1 MNSQE
6 STFENKIIPIT
17 AHAAKIQIVVISKFL
32 IANIIVSYIH
42 SNTSMKLPEI
52 PGKIIAQIAIE
63 PQINIHHH
71 EEVIE
76 SGVLVGAVIKKA
88 KTQNIIKQRIVFQ
101 SRLTCL
107 QRNIAEIKINPTKN
121 DQINIG

>member
-1 MNSQE
+1 MNNQE
-6 STFENKIIPIT
+6 RTFENKISQIT

-42 SNTSMKLPEI
+42 SRTSMKLPDI
-52 PGKIIAQIAIE
+52 PGKIIAQIAID
-63 PQINIHHH
+63 PQMNVHHH

-76 SGVLVGAVIKKA
+76 SGVFVGAVIKKA
-88 KTQNIIKQRIVFQ
+88 KTQNKIKHRIVFQ

-107 QRNIAEIKINPTKN
+107 QRNTAEIKINPTKN

>member
-6 STFENKIIPIT
+6 RTFENKISQIT

-63 PQINIHHH
+63 LQMKIHHH
-71 EEVIE
+71 DEVIE

-88 KTQNIIKQRIVFQ
+88 KTQNIIKHRIVFQ
-101 SRLTCL
+101 SRFTCL
-107 QRNIAEIKINPTKN
+107 QRKTAEIKINPRKN

>member
-1 MNSQE
+1 LNNRE
-6 STFENKIIPIT
+6 RTFENNISQIT

-42 SNTSMKLPEI
+42 SSTSMKLPEI

-63 PQINIHHH
+63 PQINAHHH
-71 EEVIE
+71 DEVIE
-76 SGVLVGAVIKKA
+76 SGVLVGAVMKKA
-88 KTQNIIKQRIVFQ
+88 KIHNIIKHRIVFQ

-107 QRNIAEIKINPTKN
+107 QRNTAEIKINPTKN

>member
-6 STFENKIIPIT
+6 RTFENRISQIT

-63 PQINIHHH
+63 PQMKIHHH
-71 EEVIE
+71 DEVIE

-88 KTQNIIKQRIVFQ
+88 KTQNIIKHRIVFQ
-101 SRLTCL
+101 SRFTCL
-107 QRNIAEIKINPTKN
+107 QRKTAEIKINPTKN